1 MGQPLK
7 FILKKRAGSFA
18 LIEASRVWA
27 YKHGK
32 RIQGRVLDDQNGLLV
47 SYRSLAH
54 ALKHSLFQAPPR
66 TRPRTAPISECSR
79 RLPVGQNLVVRREI
93 APRRF

>member
-1 MGQPLK
+1 MAGQPLK

-54 ALKHSLFQAPPR
+54 ALKHSLFHRKSALPPR
-66 TRPRTAPISECSR
+66 LAHDLSLT
-79 RLPVGQNLVVRREI
+79 
-93 APRRF
+93 